1 MARAGFS
8 IKIDVDQLAALANR
22 LGTIT
27 PEKLGEFVTVA
38 LNQTA
43 DSAYELG
50 RKRMLNGI
58 NLTDEYVK
66 RKMKVEHATSKK
78 PIASITAFGSRGFLT
93 NLSHYGAMQTSKRV
107 RWTNQAIVSSG
118 IEFGPWPGWTRRTG
132 NERLGIPVDYKAAGV
147 QVQVVKGRAKTIKS
161 AFGIPGKKDAEG
173 NQVVFR
179 REGDSVKALSGPSV
193 YQLFRTAAGQI
204 EGQVAAD
211 LEQAVINAAETR
223 LREIL

>member
-66 RKMKVEHATSKK
+66 RKLQAT
-78 PIASITAFGSRGFLT
+78 
-93 NLSHYGAMQTSKRV
+93 
-107 RWTNQAIVSSG
+107 
-118 IEFGPWPGWTRRTG
+118 
-132 NERLGIPVDYKAAGV
+132 
-147 QVQVVKGRAKTIKS
+147 
-161 AFGIPGKKDAEG
+161 
-173 NQVVFR
+173 
-179 REGDSVKALSGPSV
+179 
-193 YQLFRTAAGQI
+193 
-204 EGQVAAD
+204 
-211 LEQAVINAAETR
+211 
-223 LREIL
+223 